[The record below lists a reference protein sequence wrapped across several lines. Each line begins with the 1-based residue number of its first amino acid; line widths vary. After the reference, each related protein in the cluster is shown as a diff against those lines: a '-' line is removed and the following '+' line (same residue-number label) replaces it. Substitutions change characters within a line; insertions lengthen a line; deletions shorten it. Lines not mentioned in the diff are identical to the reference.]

1 MSNELGAILYAAVS
15 LCIVAVA
22 LLNARTSRY
31 RSEIDGL
38 RYKVSDLKE
47 RVERLQDVMDRL
59 VTGDDW
65 EDVNDN
71 PEDES

>member
-22 LLNARTSRY
+22 LLNARTGKY
-31 RSEIDGL
+31 RAEIEDL

-47 RVERLQDVMDRL
+47 CVEFLQDVMDKL

-65 EDVNDN
+65 EDINDN
-71 PEDES
+71 PEDDA